1 MNNYTVDE
9 LVNVL
14 NAWID
19 DWTEKE
25 MLKTFYADLAY
36 TYLSG
41 YAPDAK
47 MADCHEAV
55 KRLLDVDKLKLPNAF
70 I

>member
-1 MNNYTVDE
+1 MNTYTVEE
-9 LVNVL
+9 LVKSL
-14 NAWID
+14 NDWID

-25 MLKTFYADLAY
+25 MLTTFYSDLAY
-36 TYLSG
+36 AYLSG

-47 MADCHEAV
+47 MSDCHEAV
-55 KRLLDVDKLKLPNAF
+55 KRLLDDGKLLQPIDF

>member
-1 MNNYTVDE
+1 MNA
-9 LVNVL
+9 L
-14 NAWID
+14 NEWID

-25 MLKTFYADLAY
+25 LLKNFYSDLAY
-36 TYLSG
+36 AYLSG

-47 MADCHEAV
+47 MSDCHEAV
-55 KRLLDVDKLKLPNAF
+55 KRLLDAGKLKQPIDF